1 MASACMQLCLDKN
14 SQNNR
19 TRIRNLEGKIPIL
32 NLAAALD
39 QKSLRHSIFLNL
51 YLIHILVSKRN
62 AVKQPSMFTDLE
74 ILCILFDFFALCIQ
88 TYVLGNKVMIMITFD
103 LYYVLFLFI
112 CFNGFCLKLYCVVLY
127 HYNLYFWWY
136 LHGMFFSSF
145 YFVPSVML
153 SLLSN

>member
-1 MASACMQLCLDKN
+1 
-14 SQNNR
+14 
-19 TRIRNLEGKIPIL
+19 
-32 NLAAALD
+32 
-39 QKSLRHSIFLNL
+39 
-51 YLIHILVSKRN
+51 
-62 AVKQPSMFTDLE
+62 MFTDLE

-145 YFVPSVML
+145 YFVLFSIVFFKYL
-153 SLLSN
+153 SDN